1 MTDTHG
7 KIFWTELMT
16 RDPEAAK
23 AFFARVAGWTYEV
36 MAMTEGAYHVASTG
50 GQMVAGIM
58 NIADMPGM
66 ESLPPHWFTYI
77 GVDDVD
83 AAVAETRAAGGQVHR
98 EPWDVP
104 GVGRIA
110 IVGDPSGAA
119 VGLMTPSSP

>member
-1 MTDTHG
+1 MSETHG
-7 KIFWTELMT
+7 RIIWSELMT

-23 AFFARVAGWTYEV
+23 AYFGKVAGWTYE
-36 MAMTEGAYHVASTG
+36 AMTMAEGTYHVASTG
-50 GQMVAGIM
+50 GAMVAGIM

-66 ESLPPHWFTYI
+66 EGLPPHWFTYI

-83 AAVAETRAAGGQVHR
+83 AAVAATRASGGQVHR

-110 IVGDPSGAA
+110 IVGDPSGAT
-119 VGLMTPSSP
+119 VGIMTPSAP